1 MNKLTPFFYA
11 KWLAKY
17 HEENMA
23 GVRKGKRYLKYIKL
37 GENKL
42 GIDAGLSEIDHDC
55 FTVFSSAT
63 FWTW

>member
-1 MNKLTPFFYA
+1 MKKT
-11 KWLAKY
+11 WQVW
-17 HEENMA
+17 
-23 GVRKGKRYLKYIKL
+23 VREKKYLKYIKL
-37 GENKL
+37 SEIKQ

>member
-1 MNKLTPFFYA
+1 
-11 KWLAKY
+11 
-17 HEENMA
+17 MA
-23 GVRKGKRYLKYIKL
+23 GVRKGKRYLKYRKL